1 MFFDMG
7 KAARAKGAAEPR
19 GAIVLRTG
27 TAEEQGAEDGASADP
42 YQGPE
47 RRRARLGDGPL
58 AASEDEQARG
68 EGHIRQAD
76 VLRAR
81 FLPEVES
88 LDFSG
93 LFVGNLGSEVLES
106 RRGRGVNQ
114 AADPSRITDL
124 LLRGNGHRRR
134 GAHAEALVCYQEL
147 VALDPANPDF
157 RFLLNTTYQALQTK
171 GIASSDE

>member
-7 KAARAKGAAEPR
+7 RAARAKGAAEPR

-27 TAEEQGAEDGASADP
+27 TAGEQGAEESTSADP

-47 RRRARLGDGPL
+47 RRRARLGDGTP
-58 AASEDEQARG
+58 AASEDEQARDQ
-68 EGHIRQAD
+68 GHIRQAD

-93 LFVGNLGSEVLES
+93 LFVGNLGSEVLER
-106 RRGRGVNQ
+106 RRGRGVTQ

-124 LLRGNGHRRR
+124 LLRGNGCRRR
-134 GAHAEALVCYQEL
+134 GAHAEALLCYQEL

-157 RFLLNTTYQALQTK
+157 RFLLNTTYQAMQTES
-171 GIASSDE
+171 APSSGK